1 MSEGS
6 VGEAGVTPPGAVPF
20 PVVGGEPPAPS
31 PVTSLAD
38 STVPTVPSASADFT
52 AEVPA
57 PATPTTS
64 TAEVPVPGTAAR
76 PLVPRWCGI
85 LLILLGLCTV
95 PWIAGLAVELPNRV
109 QTAHYAFSWAGFDV
123 LLASLLLWTG
133 WGAVRNSEEI
143 GVSAA
148 VTSGLLVVDAWFD
161 VTSASTAGQLVA
173 ALAMAAF
180 VELPLAV
187 FCLWLSG
194 RAESARRR
202 RTARMIAM
210 VGRLW
215 QYRSRALRRVRPVP
229 ERR

>member
-1 MSEGS
+1 VVTESWNLTLEVAMSVGEPAAEMESSGS
-6 VGEAGVTPPGAVPF
+6 MSDSLAGEAGV
-20 PVVGGEPPAPS
+20 
-31 PVTSLAD
+31 
-38 STVPTVPSASADFT
+38 
-52 AEVPA
+52 A
-57 PATPTTS
+57 PADAALLSP

-76 PLVPRWCGI
+76 PLVPRWCGV

-109 QTAHYAFSWAGFDV
+109 QTPHYAFSWAGFDV

-161 VTSASTAGQLVA
+161 VTSASTAGQLVG

-215 QYRSRALRRVRPVP
+215 QYRSRALRRARPVP